1 MGIKSNVTSAVRRET
16 FKNLQLNAGAT
27 LINFPLSGYSNAD
40 ELKAAIA
47 AELISGE
54 KLLGATRDGGT
65 FVITREIRQ
74 VAADGIRSRF
84 KGSEIVDSADAYLSE
99 TLIEITP
106 EHIKHVLGNADID
119 DTEPNHIKVTVR
131 VAIDDGDYLDN
142 IVWIGDTSEGF
153 VAIELYNG
161 LNTADF
167 TFTFADK
174 NEGTATAEFHAHQD
188 DVNDN
193 EIIPAVIH
201 FLNPTATP
209 DALTITSAA
218 GTNVGGTKITKT
230 YTLKTGEKFVYKIG
244 TASAAPSIAFNET
257 ADYTWT
263 EWDGTSDIDVGTA
276 NNGKKITVA
285 VVNNYGRAQLS
296 GNCSMTVKTA

>member
-1 MGIKSNVTSAVRRET
+1 MGIKSNVTSAIRTET
-16 FKNLQLNAGAT
+16 FKNLQLNAGLT
-27 LINFPLSGYSNAD
+27 LINFSLDGYSSAD
-40 ELKAAIA
+40 ALKAAIA
-47 AELISGE
+47 SEIASGA
-54 KLLGATRDGGT
+54 KLLGATRDGGS
-65 FVITREIRQ
+65 FVITRDIRQ
-74 VAADGIRSRF
+74 VTADGIRSRF

-106 EHIKHVLGNADID
+106 EHIKSVLGNADID
-119 DTEPNHIKVTVR
+119 TTDPNHVKVTVR

-167 TFTFADK
+167 TFTFTDK

-193 EIIPAVIH
+193 EAIPVVMH
-201 FLNPTATP
+201 FFYPTASP
-209 DALTITSAA
+209 DALTISSAT
-218 GTNVGGTKITKT
+218 GTNVGGTKITKS
-230 YTLKTGEKFVYKIG
+230 YTLKAGEKFVYKVG
-244 TASAAPSIAFNET
+244 NSAPSISYNAI

-263 EWDGTSDIDVGTA
+263 EWDGSSDIDVGA
-276 NNGKKITVA
+276 AANGKKITVA
-285 VVNNYGRAQLS
+285 VVNGYGRAQLS
-296 GNCSMTVKTA
+296 GNCTLVVKTA